1 MIKGGIKAVNT
12 VISYSNSPKTPNAHI
27 TPMITVNIAI
37 IVALKDLKK
46 KKNNKE
52 VTNNAAPTKRPISS
66 IIF

>member
-12 VISYSNSPKTPNAHI
+12 VISYSNKPKIPNAHI
-27 TPMITVNIAI
+27 TPIITVNIAI
-37 IVALKDLKK
+37 IVALNDLKK

-52 VTNNAAPTKRPISS
+52 VTNKAAPTNKPISS